1 MIRRTCLLITAVAG
15 LMFVSQAAGRSSTA
29 GSAPPACQHAQR
41 TLESAARQ
49 ASPSIYDDF
58 IEDSGNAPDFCGEDL
73 VTNDN
78 QTITMG
84 IHVHN
89 RDGFAPGDGYA
100 VLLDTDRNAGT
111 GQAGTGAEYEVT
123 LGPAGAQ
130 LNRWNGTGFE
140 QASATP
146 ARIDWIEGY
155 GPAFQLARSEIG
167 DPTGFDFVLVSTKGT
182 DSDRAP
188 DSGSW
193 TYMLGNLTLRVR
205 SLSVGSARAG
215 QAFTARLL
223 VMRSDFDIPLD
234 EGSINCSAKLA
245 GRRIQGRGVFAHDRA
260 ACTWRLPRG
269 ATGKRLVGS
278 TAVVFEGVHASRSFS
293 VRVR

>member
-15 LMFVSQAAGRSSTA
+15 LMFVSQAAGRTNTA
-29 GSAPPACQHAQR
+29 GSAPPGCQHAHR
-41 TLESAARQ
+41 TLESAARK
-49 ASPSIYDDF
+49 ASPAIYDDF
-58 IEDSGNAPDFCGEDL
+58 IEDSGSAPDFCGEDL

-78 QTITMG
+78 QTITMA

-89 RDGFAPGDGYA
+89 RDGFATGDGYA

-123 LGPAGAQ
+123 LGTAGAQ
-130 LNRWNGTGFE
+130 LNRWNGTDFE
-140 QASATP
+140 QAAAAP
-146 ARIDWIEGY
+146 ARIDWLEGY
-155 GPAFQLARSEIG
+155 GPVFQLARSEIG
-167 DPTGFDFVLVSTKGT
+167 NPAGFDFVLVSTKGT
-182 DSDRAP
+182 DGDRAP
-188 DSGSW
+188 DAGSW
-193 TYMLGNLTLRVR
+193 TYALGNLTLKVR
-205 SLSVGSARAG
+205 SLSVGAARAG
-215 QAFTARLL
+215 HAFTARLL

-245 GRRIQGRGVFAHDRA
+245 GRRILGRGVFAHDRA

-269 ATGKRLVGS
+269 ATGKRLIGS
-278 TAVVFEGVHASRSFS
+278 TAVVFEGVQATRSFS